1 MKCTR
6 ALNNSWSIVHPKL
19 RRSRS
24 VLARRVSRSLVL
36 LHCVA
41 CPSSGVHCCS
51 TTSESSSSSAMRG
64 EWRSDARP
72 PSTMVP
78 RREGTPGW
86 LRASLRLCAPNNH
99 VPPRDVFCA
108 LSPKKKNW
116 HTHARSQ
123 PSTDAHPAAW
133 SPSQRRSHI
142 HWARL
147 NSPYCG
153 KRPNSCVFFLTR
165 AKNWMHIVA
174 LFLYG
179 LLPVYYLIAGCERR
193 WKYVRRKIMPAA
205 ICPVYRW
212 N

>member
-78 RREGTPGW
+78 RREGSVISAYLIFEWIRINALSGRINTKGNVCTRIDAFI
-86 LRASLRLCAPNNH
+86 RASGSTGSARTNNAT
-99 VPPRDVFCA
+99 PA
-108 LSPKKKNW
+108 TLS
-116 HTHARSQ
+116 
-123 PSTDAHPAAW
+123 AH
-133 SPSQRRSHI
+133 
-142 HWARL
+142 
-147 NSPYCG
+147 
-153 KRPNSCVFFLTR
+153 
-165 AKNWMHIVA
+165 
-174 LFLYG
+174 
-179 LLPVYYLIAGCERR
+179 
-193 WKYVRRKIMPAA
+193 
-205 ICPVYRW
+205 
-212 N
+212 